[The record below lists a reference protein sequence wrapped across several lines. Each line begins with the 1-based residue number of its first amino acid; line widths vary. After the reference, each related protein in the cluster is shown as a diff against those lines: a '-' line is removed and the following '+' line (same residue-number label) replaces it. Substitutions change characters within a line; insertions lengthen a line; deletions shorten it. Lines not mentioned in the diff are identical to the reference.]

1 MKADQVWS
9 FSCPASR
16 VDVSRILRE
25 AQVRAGRVV
34 RFTVADQV
42 YTAWSDH
49 HYPPASGQ
57 DELFF
62 SPGYS
67 VVFGDRAG
75 ELLGRVTVTVEVFE
89 PGA

>member
-9 FSCPASR
+9 FSCPASK

-25 AQVRAGRVV
+25 AQVRLGHVV

-42 YTAWSDH
+42 YTAWSDR
-49 HYPPASGQ
+49 HYPPAFGQ

-62 SPGYS
+62 APGYS
-67 VVFGDRAG
+67 VVAGDRAG
-75 ELLGRVTVTVEVFE
+75 DLLGRVEVTVEVFE
-89 PGA
+89 PT